1 MESCYPGI
9 HDLYCNEL
17 KENGEAIQN
26 KENGSKTSL
35 LFRINESKNGRFL
48 PNRENLK
55 ENQEEIT
62 NLLTIF
68 FKNFYSR
75 MQSKNRANYSE
86 LSDPMA

>member
-35 LFRINESKNGRFL
+35 LFRINESKNGMC
-48 PNRENLK
+48 PLK
-55 ENQEEIT
+55 EGKSKGE
-62 NLLTIF
+62 
-68 FKNFYSR
+68 SR
-75 MQSKNRANYSE
+75 RNYSSSNYLLQKFLFE
-86 LSDPMA
+86 NAI